1 MSGTIQALQIS
12 EEKKNYITNK
22 ISPLLEDLVTELIT
36 TQPDDITK
44 FCHNWFAAK
53 VGAGGDDVEN
63 LKKKNED
70 LRKSLLVFA
79 EAADVS
85 NTGTADKAQNE
96 EEEESSDDESMTE
109 EQIAE
114 MEAQFERNLDKEKK
128 VGARTSVSAEAYGNW
143 NQKNTNFQAPVHAK
157 SDEQKDNLKKLLAT
171 CWFFT
176 ALGAK
181 EMDTVIGALQEVNL
195 AAGTQPITKG
205 DYGDYMFVIE
215 TGTLECWKE
224 NEDGSKLVLKTVETG
239 DIFGELALLYNC
251 TRAAHV
257 SASTDCKVWKL
268 DRDTFANIVVDAN
281 QKHRENNMKAIADIN
296 LLKVLDD
303 YQKSQ
308 LCDALRTMEFKAG
321 DVIINQDEHGD
332 DCYFVKE
339 GTLVALKD
347 GNEVKTYSPS
357 SEDRHFGELALLN
370 NTARAATVKCQTDA
384 VVMALDRKAFGRL
397 LGDLMDVLRQTS
409 Y

>member
-1 MSGTIQALQIS
+1 MSGTINALQIS

-22 ISPLLEDLVTELIT
+22 ISPLLEDLVTELIQS
-36 TQPDDITK
+36 QPDDIAK
-44 FCHNWFAAK
+44 FCHAWFGAK
-53 VGAGGDDVEN
+53 IGSGGDDVEN

-85 NTGTADKAQNE
+85 GQGTAQNADDA
-96 EEEESSDDESMTE
+96 ESEDSDDSMTE

-114 MEAQFERNLDKEKK
+114 MEAQFEKNLDKEKK

-143 NQKNTNFQAPVHAK
+143 NQKNTNFTAPVHAK
-157 SDEQKDNLKKLLAT
+157 TDGQKANLEKLLAT

-176 ALGAK
+176 ALGQK
-181 EMDTVIGALQEVNL
+181 EMGTVIDALLEVDL
-195 AAGTQPITKG
+195 AAGAQPINKG

-215 TGTLECWKE
+215 SGTLECWKE
-224 NEDGSKLVLKTVETG
+224 GDDGNKLVLKTVEEG
-239 DIFGELALLYNC
+239 DIFGELALLYNT

-257 SASTDCKVWKL
+257 SANTDCKVWKL
-268 DRDTFANIVVDAN
+268 DRDTFSNIVVDAN
-281 QKHRENNMKAIADIN
+281 QKHRENNMRAIADIT

-308 LCDALRTMEFKAG
+308 LCDALRTIEYKAG
-321 DVIINQDEHGD
+321 DYVLTQDEHGD
-332 DCYFVKE
+332 DCFFVKE
-339 GTLVALKD
+339 GSLVAIKD
-347 GNEVKTYSPS
+347 GAEVKKYSPS
-357 SEDRHFGELALLN
+357 CEDRHFGELALLN
-370 NTARAATVKCQTDA
+370 NTARAASVKCETDV

-397 LGDLMDVLRQTS
+397 LGDLLEVMRQTS

>member
-36 TQPDDITK
+36 SQPDNITK
-44 FCHNWFAAK
+44 FCHEWFGSK
-53 VGAGGDDVEN
+53 LGASGDDVEN

-85 NTGTADKAQNE
+85 NTGTAQNDDA
-96 EEEESSDDESMTE
+96 ESEDSDDSMTE
-109 EQIAE
+109 DQIAE
-114 MEAQFERNLDKEKK
+114 MEASFERNLNKEQKP
-128 VGARTSVSAEAYGNW
+128 GGRTSVSAEAYGNW
-143 NQKNTNFQAPVHAK
+143 NQKNTAFTAPVHPK
-157 SDEQKDNLKKLLAT
+157 TDEQKENLQKLLAT

-176 ALGAK
+176 ALGQK
-181 EMDTVIGALQEVNL
+181 EMDTVIDALLEVDL
-195 AAGTQPITKG
+195 PAGNQPITKG

-224 NEDGSKLVLKTVETG
+224 GDDGNKISLKTCESG
-239 DIFGELALLYNC
+239 DIFGELALLYNT

-257 SASTDCKVWKL
+257 SAKTDCKTWKL
-268 DRDTFANIVVDAN
+268 DRDTFSNIVVDAN
-281 QKHRENNMKAIADIN
+281 QKHRENNMKAISDIS
-296 LLKVLDD
+296 LLRVLDD
-303 YQKSQ
+303 YQKAQ
-308 LCDALRTMEFKAG
+308 LCDALRTIDFKAG
-321 DVIINQDEHGD
+321 DYVITQDEHGD

-339 GTLVALKD
+339 GTLVAIKD
-347 GNEVKTYSPS
+347 GKDVKNYSPD

-370 NTARAATVKCQTDA
+370 NTARAASVKCVTDT